1 MATMKRPDSQ
11 LEEPSLFDLPL
22 HAPAPSDPKK
32 SPAQRPRAAE
42 APQPQALS
50 LFPDGGCVVE
60 PEAEPEPPLAERLVA
75 QRAGPRPVPPPGPS
89 VPTAGLAPRLAAGL
103 ADLAVHAGIAVLL
116 VSGSRALGVSGAP
129 PWPPLVLCLALFSF
143 LYFVVP
149 LAFWGKTPG
158 MAWRGLQARA
168 RNGQPLSFGQA
179 ARRWL
184 GAIVTVL
191 LAGLPAL
198 AALAD
203 RSLTDL
209 LSGSVVRRDG

>member
-1 MATMKRPDSQ
+1 MKRPDSQ
-11 LEEPSLFDLPL
+11 LKEPALFDLPL
-22 HAPAPSDPKK
+22 HAPAPADTKK
-32 SPAQRPRAAE
+32 SPAPRARAAE

-50 LFPDGGCVVE
+50 LFPDGVE
-60 PEAEPEPPLAERLVA
+60 PVREPEPPLADRLA
-75 QRAGPRPVPPPGPS
+75 PQRAGPRAVPPPRPA
-89 VPTAGLAPRLAAGL
+89 VPTASLALRLAAGL
-103 ADLAVHAGIAVLL
+103 ADLAVHAGVAVLL

-129 PWPPLVLCLALFSF
+129 PWPPLGLCLVLFSF

-168 RNGQPLSFGQA
+168 HNGQPLSFGQA
-179 ARRWL
+179 TRRWL
-184 GAIVTVL
+184 GAVVTVL

-198 AALAD
+198 AALAG

-209 LSGSVVRRDG
+209 VSGSLVQRDG